1 MPEIKYRYD
10 SQNNVTGILT
20 VICVYTVIG
29 MIIILKRVR
38 LESLGALGPRLAVA
52 LIAIFYGL
60 FLGYIVADLISCL
73 LETKIKVTES

>member
-1 MPEIKYRYD
+1 MY
-10 SQNNVTGILT
+10 
-20 VICVYTVIG
+20 YTVIG

-38 LESLGALGPRLAVA
+38 LESLGVLGPRLAVA
-52 LIAIFYGL
+52 LITIFYRL